1 MSWLNPKR
9 SPGGARRRGL
19 TTGRGT
25 RLRIPGLLLG
35 FTVALAVAG
44 CVTRP
49 PVEVPLTSLPAAQR
63 PRATE
68 NVRVF
73 NRVWDLVNRKH
84 YDPKFQGAAWAEL
97 GVKHAAVAAAAT
109 DTAALYRVLNA
120 MLEPLQDSHT
130 QAQSPDQAFDHRTRT
145 RARTGFNLVRMD
157 DVWVVSEVLPGSPAE
172 AAGVQVGWIV
182 VSRDGRPVG
191 AQLDF
196 RPQPGDA
203 VGWEFRDLNER
214 VVRVA
219 PVAKVL
225 STGPRQIARVL
236 EGGWVYL
243 RFDEFDAP
251 DRRWL
256 ARQLAD
262 HATAPGLIIDL
273 RRNPGGETFS
283 LGITVGEF
291 FDHRVD
297 CGPFIRRD
305 GGRSVKNSW
314 QLGSARYR
322 GKVAVLVDRNTGS
335 AAEIFAAVMQDHGR
349 ATVIGRRTA
358 GAVLASV
365 FYPLP
370 DGGRL
375 QLSREDYVA
384 PKGRRIEGNGV
395 EPDLT
400 VTRTLADLRAGR
412 DPELDA
418 AVRMLKGRQ

>member
-1 MSWLNPKR
+1 LS
-9 SPGGARRRGL
+9 
-19 TTGRGT
+19 TGRGA

-35 FTVALAVAG
+35 FTVALALAVAG

-49 PVEVPLTSLPAAQR
+49 PVEVPLASLPAAQR
-63 PRATE
+63 ARAAE

-84 YDPKFQGAAWAEL
+84 YDPKFQGPAWAEL
-97 GVKHAAVAAAAT
+97 GVKHAGVAAAAT
-109 DTAALYRVLNA
+109 DTAALYRVLNT

-256 ARQLAD
+256 ARELAD

-297 CGPFIRRD
+297 CGTFIRRD

-395 EPDLT
+395 EPDIT

-418 AVRMLKGRQ
+418 ALRVLKERK

>member
-1 MSWLNPKR
+1 M
-9 SPGGARRRGL
+9 

-172 AAGVQVGWIV
+172 AAGVQVG
-182 VSRDGRPVG
+182 
-191 AQLDF
+191 
-196 RPQPGDA
+196 
-203 VGWEFRDLNER
+203 
-214 VVRVA
+214 
-219 PVAKVL
+219 
-225 STGPRQIARVL
+225 
-236 EGGWVYL
+236 
-243 RFDEFDAP
+243 
-251 DRRWL
+251 
-256 ARQLAD
+256 
-262 HATAPGLIIDL
+262 
-273 RRNPGGETFS
+273 
-283 LGITVGEF
+283 
-291 FDHRVD
+291 
-297 CGPFIRRD
+297 
-305 GGRSVKNSW
+305 
-314 QLGSARYR
+314 
-322 GKVAVLVDRNTGS
+322 
-335 AAEIFAAVMQDHGR
+335 
-349 ATVIGRRTA
+349 
-358 GAVLASV
+358 
-365 FYPLP
+365 
-370 DGGRL
+370 
-375 QLSREDYVA
+375 
-384 PKGRRIEGNGV
+384 
-395 EPDLT
+395 
-400 VTRTLADLRAGR
+400 
-412 DPELDA
+412 
-418 AVRMLKGRQ
+418 

>member
-1 MSWLNPKR
+1 MPWLNPKR
-9 SPGGARRRGL
+9 SPGGTRRPGL
-19 TTGRGT
+19 STGPGT

-49 PVEVPLTSLPAAQR
+49 PVEVPLASLPAAQR
-63 PRATE
+63 ARATE

-73 NRVWDLVNRKH
+73 HRVWDLVNRKH

-97 GVKHAAVAAAAT
+97 GVQHAAAAAAAT

-297 CGPFIRRD
+297 CGTFIGRD

-395 EPDLT
+395 EPDIT

-418 AVRMLKGRQ
+418 ALRVLKERK

>member
-1 MSWLNPKR
+1 MPWLNPKR
-9 SPGGARRRGL
+9 SPRGTRRPGL
-19 TTGRGT
+19 GTGRGT

-49 PVEVPLTSLPAAQR
+49 PVEVPLASLPAAQR
-63 PRATE
+63 ARATE

-73 NRVWDLVNRKH
+73 HRVWDLVNRKH

-297 CGPFIRRD
+297 CGTFIRRD

-395 EPDLT
+395 EPDIT

-418 AVRMLKGRQ
+418 ALRVLKERK